1 MKILIYAGAEL
12 MTGDDIAE
20 AVLEY
25 CAALAEAKAAETL
38 DIPVVEADGTIGG
51 ARLLLGPASQIMAK
65 HVETGWPELEDVQ
78 TMERLS
84 SRTHAHRPVI
94 SVHSQAASGSRDYES
109 WTDSI

>member
-1 MKILIYAGAEL
+1 MKLLLYAGTEL

-38 DIPVVEADGTIGG
+38 DIPVVEADGTIGE

-65 HVETGWPELEDVQ
+65 HVETGWPELEDAQ

-84 SRTHAHRPVI
+84 SRTQAQRPVI
-94 SVHSQAASGSRDYES
+94 SVQSQTAGVNDYES